1 MLGRLLLRWLLL
13 AVAIGLV
20 AALLPGVH
28 ITGGLLSLLWIA
40 ALFALVNVTIG
51 TVLRILTA
59 PLLLLTLGLLVLV
72 INAGM
77 LWLTDRWSDS
87 LAVDNFWWDLAAALG
102 IALLTTVLYF
112 LFREPLTPKQDQK

>member
-112 LFREPLTPKQDQK
+112 LFREPLTPKQDRN

>member
-77 LWLTDRWSDS
+77 RWLTDRWSDS